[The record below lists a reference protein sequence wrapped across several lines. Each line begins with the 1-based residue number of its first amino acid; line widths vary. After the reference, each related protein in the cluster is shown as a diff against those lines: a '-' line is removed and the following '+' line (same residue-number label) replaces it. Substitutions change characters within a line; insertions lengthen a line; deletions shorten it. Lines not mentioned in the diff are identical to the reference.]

1 MEIGAGLD
9 DFGASWSLKQLQSVV
24 ALRLLAEVGAL
35 SRSSSVVLSLD
46 SSDFVVSVLSTLA
59 PVEVRLR
66 GALAIKGAVSGGLA
80 MAGEAG
86 LMVLRK
92 SM

>member
-1 MEIGAGLD
+1 MGAGFEDL
-9 DFGASWSLKQLQSVV
+9 GAWWSWSFEQLQSVT
-24 ALRLLAEVGAL
+24 ALMLLAEVGAL
-35 SRSSSVVLSLD
+35 SRSSSVVLS
-46 SSDFVVSVLSTLA
+46 SVLIVSTVAVLCA
-59 PVEVRLR
+59 LSPVDVRFR
-66 GALAIKGAVSGGLA
+66 GALPMSGAVSGGLA